1 MAPGEALD
9 TRLLG
14 AAGVVFGVLAV
25 AELEVPAAAALACFL
40 GGLRAALRSF
50 EGETAP
56 LSATAVIAGSAVV
69 ALLVLDEDEALA
81 ALEATLVAAA
91 SLVLVRGPARALGA
105 AGLAGAVTLA
115 VPGWAADDAAPFV
128 FAAWTALAGAWVA
141 TSVGPARRE

>member
-1 MAPGEALD
+1 MAREEARD

-14 AAGVVFGVLAV
+14 SAGVLFAVFVLAG
-25 AELEVPAAAALACFL
+25 LEVPAAAGLACFL
-40 GGLRAALRSF
+40 GGLRAALRAF

-91 SLVLVRGPARALGA
+91 SVVLLRGPARTLGA
-105 AGLAGAVTLA
+105 AGLLAAVALA
-115 VPGWAADDAAPFV
+115 ALGWAAEDAAPFV
-128 FAAWTALAGAWVA
+128 FAAWTAVAGLWVVA
-141 TSVGPARRE
+141 SGGPAARA